1 MRAGAAAQ
9 ARAGQSGANSSA
21 PAPAASEQA
30 APAVAP
36 LSRRWLWLLGA
47 IALALSFTQ
56 SPGQI
61 SPDTKLDL
69 TANPLRF
76 LARATNLWNSELP
89 FGQAQNQAYGYL
101 FPHGTFFLAGH
112 LLGLPGW
119 ITQRLWW
126 ALLLTVGFWGLLRV
140 AEVLRIGSPTS
151 RVIAA
156 AAFALSPRV
165 LTTLG
170 SISSETLPI
179 MLAPWVLLPTI
190 LALRGAGAAAEP
202 ARSDAARSVRRLA
215 GQAGVAVAL
224 MGAVNAIATLAGCLP
239 AVIWWA
245 CHRPNRVW
253 WRYTAWWLAALTLAM
268 SWWLVALILLFRIS
282 PPFLDFIES
291 SGVTTQWS
299 SLIEVL
305 RGTASWTPF
314 VAPNATAGAPLVT
327 GSVAILATCLVA
339 AAGLAGL
346 AMRDL
351 PARGRLATMLM
362 VGVVLITAG
371 YGGGLGSPVAHQVQ
385 AFLDAGGA
393 PLRNVHKLETV
404 IRIPILLGLA
414 HLLARIPLPGS
425 APTPTWIN
433 ALARPERDKRVAAG
447 IVVLTALM
455 TSTSL
460 AWTGRITPPGTFSAI
475 PGYWHEA
482 ADWLTEHNTGAP
494 APGRVLVVPGA
505 PFATQLWGT
514 SHDEPLQVLGNGPWG
529 VRDSIPL
536 TPPRTI
542 RAMDSVQRLF
552 AAGRPSVGLADTLAR
567 QGISYVVLRND
578 LDPDTS
584 RSARPILVH
593 RAITGSPR
601 LQKVAQFG
609 APVGPGP
616 VSGFVNDSG
625 LRPRYPA
632 VEIYRVHTD
641 EAAAGDPGAPYLADT
656 DQLARV
662 NGGPEALLR
671 LDERRRL
678 LGQPPLGP
686 VLMTTDAMSAGLPTP
701 RKTGVTVT
709 DTPVARETDYGRVDD
724 HSSAIRA
731 ADDARHTFNRVAD
744 YPTPGAATVYGGW
757 TGGRLTVS
765 SSSSDA
771 TALPDVAPA
780 TSPDAAIDSDSA
792 TAWVSNGLQSAVGQW
807 LQVDFDHPV
816 TNAVIA
822 ITPSATAVGAQ
833 VRKIQVS
840 TVNGTTTLRFDEAGK
855 PLIAALPFGETP
867 WVRITAIGTDDGSAG
882 VQFGITELS
891 ITQYDASGFAH
902 PVDLRHTVLVPCPP
916 PNAAVASWDLGSELL
931 GRPGCAMGPKNMRC
945 AASMAL
951 APEAPVTFSRMLSVP
966 EPVSVI
972 PAVWVRARQGPK
984 LADLIAEPDTTRARG
999 DSDLLDVL
1007 GSAYA
1012 AADGDPATA
1021 WTAPQRVVQHK
1032 TPPTLTLT
1040 LPRPTQVTGLRLVPS
1055 GSSVPAHPTMVA
1067 VDLGEGPQVR
1077 ELKTSRSGYP
1087 GAAAPQRLPLKPR
1100 ITDTVTISLLDWEDV
1115 IDRTAVGFDQLKPPG
1130 LAEIAV
1136 LGADGRPVAAA
1147 DAARNRA
1154 REITV
1159 DCAHGPVVA
1168 IAGRFVH
1175 TSIQTTVGAL
1185 LDGEPVAAQPCE
1197 RQPIMVPAGQQ
1208 ELLIS
1213 PGVQFIVD
1221 GAQLSGPLAATL
1233 SPATTTPLTA
1243 AGAWGPSRREVQVA
1257 ESTTSRVLVVPESI
1271 NPGWVARTSTG
1282 TRLTPL
1288 AVNGWQQGWVVPAG
1302 TSGTITLTFA
1312 PNSLYRAGLAGGLAL
1327 LPLLALM
1334 AWWQAH
1340 RKPGSR
1346 EPTPAARPWTL
1357 GPWATVPVLAAGA
1370 LIAGVVGVVVF
1381 GAAVGLQS
1389 ALRDRPLRRDAV
1401 TVGLSAGG
1409 LIVAGAA
1416 LSRHPWR
1423 SVDGYAGHSTGVQ
1436 LLALISL
1443 AALAASVTMRDAERP
1458 KVGVPS
1464 ATQRR
1469 QGEPRS
1475 SAPASAVV
1483 LRPHEPNWKGCQDDL
1498 PPPGDEPS

>member
-1 MRAGAAAQ
+1 MQ
-9 ARAGQSGANSSA
+9 
-21 PAPAASEQA
+21 
-30 APAVAP
+30 VTP
-36 LSRRWLWLLGA
+36 LSRRWLWLVA
-47 IALALSFTQ
+47 AVALALSFAA

-69 TANPLRF
+69 TANTLRF

-101 FPHGTFFLAGH
+101 FPHGTFFLASH

-119 ITQRLWW
+119 VTQRLWW
-126 ALLLTVGFWGLLRV
+126 ALLLAVGFWGMLRV
-140 AEVLRIGSPTS
+140 AEALGIGSPTS

-156 AAFALSPRV
+156 TAFALSPRV

-190 LALRGAGAAAEP
+190 LALRGEAN
-202 ARSDAARSVRRLA
+202 RSVRQLA

-245 CHRPNRVW
+245 CHRPNRRW
-253 WRYTAWWLAALTLAM
+253 WRYTGWWLLALALAM
-268 SWWLVALILLFRIS
+268 SWWLVALILMARIS

-299 SLIEVL
+299 SLVEVL
-305 RGTASWTPF
+305 RGTDSWTPF
-314 VAPNATAGAPLVT
+314 VAPDATAGAPLVT

-346 AMRDL
+346 VMRDL
-351 PARGRLATMLM
+351 PARGRLVTMLL
-362 VGVVLITAG
+362 VGVVLLAAG
-371 YGGGLGSPVAHQVQ
+371 YSGGLGSPLAHHVQ

-393 PLRNVHKLETV
+393 PLRNVHKLESV
-404 IRIPILLGLA
+404 IRIPIVLGLA
-414 HLLARIPLPGS
+414 QVLGRIPLPGS
-425 APTPTWIN
+425 APKAAWIH
-433 ALARPERDKRVAAG
+433 AFAHPERDKRVAAA
-447 IVVLTALM
+447 IVILTALM
-455 TSTSL
+455 AGTSL

-475 PGYWHEA
+475 PRYWRDA
-482 ADWLTEHNTGAP
+482 ADWLSAHNAGTPIA
-494 APGRVLVVPGA
+494 GRVLVVPGA

-514 SHDEPLQVLGNGPWG
+514 SHDEPLQVLGDSPWG

-536 TPPRTI
+536 TPPQTI
-542 RAMDSVQRLF
+542 RALDSVQRLF
-552 AAGRPSVGLADTLAR
+552 AAGRPSAGLADTLAR
-567 QGISYVVLRND
+567 QGISYVVVRND

-593 RAITGSPR
+593 RAIAGSPR
-601 LQKVAQFG
+601 LAKVAEFG

-616 VSGFVNDSG
+616 VSGFVTDSG

-632 VEIYRVHTD
+632 VEIYRVAT
-641 EAAAGDPGAPYLADT
+641 AGGEHGAPYLTDT

-662 NGGPEALLR
+662 DGGPEVLLR

-678 LGQPPLGP
+678 SGRPPLGP
-686 VLMTTDAMSAGLPTP
+686 VLMTADARRAGPQVP
-701 RKTGVTVT
+701 RQAGVTIT

-731 ADDARHTFNRVAD
+731 VGDARRTFNRVPD
-744 YPTPGAATVYGGW
+744 YPTPGAQTVYGAW

-780 TSPDAAIDSDSA
+780 TSPAAAVDGDSA

-816 TNAVIA
+816 TNSVIT

-833 VRKIQVS
+833 VRRIEVA
-840 TVNGTTTLRFDEAGK
+840 TATGTTTLRFDEAGK
-855 PLIAALPFGETP
+855 PLTAALPYGETP

-882 VQFGITELS
+882 VQFAITDLS
-891 ITQYDASGFAH
+891 ITQYDATGFAH
-902 PVDLRHTVLVPCPP
+902 PVDLRHTVLVPGPP
-916 PNAAVASWDLGSELL
+916 PDTAVARWDLGSEFL
-931 GRPGCAMGPKNMRC
+931 GRPGCAEGPGDPRTMQC

-951 APEAPVTFSRMLSVP
+951 VPETPVTFSRTLTVP
-966 EPVSVI
+966 QPVSVL
-972 PAVWVRARQGPK
+972 PTVWVRARPGPK

-999 DSDLLDVL
+999 DADLVDVL

-1012 AADGDPATA
+1012 ATDGDPATA

-1040 LPRPTQVTGLRLVPS
+1040 LPRPTEVTGLRLVPS
-1055 GSSVPAHPTMVA
+1055 RSSVPAHPTMVA
-1067 VDLGEGPQVR
+1067 VDIGNGPQVR
-1077 ELKTSRSGYP
+1077 ELAG
-1087 GAAAPQRLPLKPR
+1087 PQTLPLKSR
-1100 ITDTVTISLLDWEDV
+1100 VTDTVTLSLLDWDDV
-1115 IDRTAVGFDQLKPPG
+1115 IDRTALGFDQLKPPG
-1130 LAEIAV
+1130 LAEISV
-1136 LGADGRPVAAA
+1136 LGADGQSIAAA

-1154 REITV
+1154 REVTV
-1159 DCAHGPVVA
+1159 DCAHGPVIA

-1175 TSIQTTVGAL
+1175 TAIQTTVGAL
-1185 LDGEPVAAQPCE
+1185 LDGAPVAAQVCD
-1197 RQPIMVPAGQQ
+1197 RQPILLPTGHQ

-1213 PGVQFIVD
+1213 PGPQFIVD
-1221 GAQLSGPLAATL
+1221 GAQLSGPLAAE
-1233 SPATTTPLTA
+1233 SPTATPTSVTPA
-1243 AGAWGPSRREVQVA
+1243 ATGAWGPARREIHIPAV
-1257 ESTTSRVLVVPESI
+1257 TKSRVLVVPESI
-1271 NPGWVARTSTG
+1271 NPGWVAHTSAG
-1282 TRLTPL
+1282 TRLTPV

-1334 AWWQAH
+1334 TWWPRARQP
-1340 RKPGSR
+1340 R
-1346 EPTPAARPWTL
+1346 TDDPADPPARPWAP
-1357 GPWATVPVLAAGA
+1357 GPWAAIAVLTAGA
-1370 LIAGVVGVVVF
+1370 VIAGVVGVLGF
-1381 GAAVGLQS
+1381 GAALGMQW
-1389 ALRDRPLRRDAV
+1389 ALRDRPRRRDVAA
-1401 TVGLSAGG
+1401 VGLTAGG
-1409 LIVAGAA
+1409 LILAGAA

-1423 SVDGYAGHSTGVQ
+1423 SVDGYAGHSAGVQ

-1443 AALAASVTMRDAERP
+1443 AVLTAAATMRAADRP
-1458 KVGVPS
+1458 EE
-1464 ATQRR
+1464 
-1469 QGEPRS
+1469 EPR
-1475 SAPASAVV
+1475 
-1483 LRPHEPNWKGCQDDL
+1483 Q
-1498 PPPGDEPS
+1498 